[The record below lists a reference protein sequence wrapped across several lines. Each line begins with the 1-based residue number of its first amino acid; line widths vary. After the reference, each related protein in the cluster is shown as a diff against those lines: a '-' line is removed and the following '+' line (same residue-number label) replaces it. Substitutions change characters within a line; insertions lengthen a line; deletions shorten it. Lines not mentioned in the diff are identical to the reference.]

1 MSDKP
6 QLQAKNLE
14 AWRGNPNFAP
24 ILPPLL
30 LRTSRQEDAL
40 RQVVRKDLEGFCPAP
55 SSQNVRPPFRS
66 GYEPASSITPWQFS
80 PNAYGA
86 VSPLLGGQTPWP
98 HQNTLLSTDG
108 FATDASHVETQG
120 DPQKVAKEAEHRPA
134 NELIKEDDKKE
145 KEKLNDPE
153 VTASAKSKVE
163 SEEAYERSNTRWADG
178 SKESKQGHT
187 STYKETGKPIKGK
200 YEMGATVEQ
209 KYYDKSYFSSEDK
222 DGFAQGKT
230 GFLNRTTKTSAGVAI
245 SDDWA
250 GGNAN
255 ITAKAGASASAS
267 VLEMSGT
274 LNKDGLVN
282 ANGGADVLKAEAVAE
297 AGVKFGA
304 YNGSPTVTA
313 QGKVGVDLTLAQVK
327 GGVGVSVTPYR
338 AGNFVVHSFNGLAE
352 WADWDARLGEIDKSW
367 DWGIFIELGGEAGI
381 GASATAE
388 AELGTLDDGKT
399 GFRTKAKA
407 ALGPGAGVKLGL
419 GVQSPT
425 K

>member
-1 MSDKP
+1 MSDKSQP
-6 QLQAKNLE
+6 QAKNLE

-24 ILPPLL
+24 ILPPLP
-30 LRTSRQEDAL
+30 LRSSRQEHAL

-55 SSQNVRPPFRS
+55 SSQNVRPPFLP
-66 GYEPASSITPWQFS
+66 GHEPVSYNPWQFP
-80 PNAYGA
+80 PNPYGA
-86 VSPLLGGQTPWP
+86 VSPLVGGQTPQP
-98 HQNTLLSTDG
+98 HQNTLLSSDG
-108 FATDASHVETQG
+108 FATDASYTETNG
-120 DPQKVAKEAEHRPA
+120 DPHKVAEEAEHRPA
-134 NELIKEDDKKE
+134 NELIKEEDGKDQDKPS
-145 KEKLNDPE
+145 DPE
-153 VTASAKSKVE
+153 VAATAKSKVE

-178 SKESKQGHT
+178 SRGSKQGHT
-187 STYKETGKPIKGK
+187 STYKESGKPIKGK
-200 YEMGATVEQ
+200 YEMGASVEQ
-209 KYYDKSYFSSEDK
+209 KYDEKSYFSSEDK

-230 GFLNRTTKTSAGVAI
+230 GFLNRTTKSSAGVAI

-250 GGNAN
+250 GGNTN

-267 VLEMSGT
+267 LLEMSGT

-282 ANGGADVLKAEAVAE
+282 ANGGVDVMKGEAIAE
-297 AGVKFGA
+297 AGVKLGA

-327 GGVGVSVTPYR
+327 GGLGVSVTPYR
-338 AGNFVVHSFNGLAE
+338 AGNFVVHAFNGIAE
-352 WADWDARLGEIDKSW
+352 WAEWDARLGEIDKSW
-367 DWGIFIELGGEAGI
+367 DWGVFIELGGEAGI

-399 GFRTKAKA
+399 GFRAKAKA
-407 ALGPGAGVKLGL
+407 ALGPSAGAKLGL